1 MLIMKQLL
9 LAPLMLVLIQ
19 GAFAQMSN
27 GDYNSKFLEANQ
39 LMEEKLWDQSIDIWQ
54 EIYQTGYETNA
65 NVNYKIGYC
74 YLQSANDKLKA
85 LPFLE
90 FAAKQKVNGN
100 YDPYDPKEKAV
111 PVESKFYLGVVYHL
125 DYQMDNAI
133 SEYDKLLKILPKKH
147 RLYNLAERQIAMC
160 NNAKY
165 QVANPQNFLISNVG
179 PVINKEGNDYS
190 PVIAID
196 ESALFFTSKRMRS
209 DSTNQFIND
218 PNTGE
223 FKEDIYVSY
232 KDQSG
237 NWLDPE
243 LLNINTDDNA
253 ASIGVSPD
261 GQELYIYY
269 DNNGDGQLWKSVLV
283 GETWSDPEKLGSN
296 INTDAWETHVTVSA
310 DNRLLYF
317 VSDRKGGK
325 GGRDIYRCVK
335 LPNGEWSKALN
346 VGDVINTPWE
356 EDAPF
361 LSADGNTLYFSS
373 SGHSSMGGF
382 DIFYSTLGE
391 DGEWSAPV
399 NIGYPVNT
407 VDDDVFFVPT
417 ADGKRAYY
425 SSRKEEGEGLK
436 DIYVIDM
443 PDSPVEPD
451 LSVLKGFIY
460 AAQGEELPE
469 DTHLLVTNKETGE
482 VTEYRPRSRDGA
494 YVAVL
499 PPCVSY
505 KIEYFANEVMV
516 HEEFINVPCDAAH
529 NEIEKEIYLLPVNL
543 GGATASSEEEPKEA
557 PKTKPGDIRPN
568 TPDEVKEGDVVGTV
582 FDDIQAYYQRYFV
595 YDMGEWNDEAVNAK
609 FDEFIDNIEKLINQN
624 GACRIL
630 VESSASKVPS
640 SRFKS
645 NDELTNFRNKL
656 ASNEVTVALE
666 AKGYVLGQDFA
677 FQSPRKLVQGPDY
690 KNDAVTK
697 KVIYEESQYV
707 KVWAE

>member
-1 MLIMKQLL
+1 MLLMKRLFF
-9 LAPLMLVLIQ
+9 ASLMLVLCQ

-27 GDYNSKFLEANQ
+27 GDFISKFLEANQ
-39 LMEEKLWDQSIDIWQ
+39 LMEEKLWNQSLDIWQ
-54 EIYQTGYETNA
+54 EIYTAGYETNA
-65 NVNYKIGYC
+65 NVNYKIGYA
-74 YLQSANDKLKA
+74 YLQSSNDKLKA
-85 LPFLE
+85 LPYLE
-90 FAAKQKVNGN
+90 FAAKQKTNSN
-100 YDPYDPKEKAV
+100 YDPYDSKEKAV
-111 PVESKFYLGVVYHL
+111 PVEAIYYLGQAYHL

-133 SEYDKLLKILPKKH
+133 TEYNKILKKLPKKH
-147 RLYNLAERQIAMC
+147 RLYPLAQRQIEMC
-160 NNAKY
+160 NNATY
-165 QVANPQNFLISNVG
+165 QVANPQNYLISNVG
-179 PVINKEGNDYS
+179 PVINKEVNDYS
-190 PVIAID
+190 PVVSID
-196 ESALFFTSKRMRS
+196 ESALFFTSRRLRA
-209 DSTNQFIND
+209 DSTNQFITD
-218 PNTGE
+218 IDTGE
-223 FKEDIYVSY
+223 HREDIYVSY

-237 NWLDPE
+237 NWMDPE
-243 LLNINTDDNA
+243 LLNINTDDHA
-253 ASIGVSPD
+253 ATIGVSPD
-261 GQELYIYY
+261 GQELYLYY
-269 DNNGDGQLWKSVLV
+269 DEAGDGQLWKSVLV
-283 GETWSDPEKLGSN
+283 GETWSDPEMLGSN

-310 DNRLLYF
+310 DNRVLYF
-317 VSDRKGGK
+317 TSDRNGGN

-346 VGDVINTPWE
+346 VGDVINTEWE
-356 EDAPF
+356 EDSPV
-361 LSADGNTLYFSS
+361 LSADGNTLYFAS

-382 DIFYSTLGE
+382 DIFYSTLGD

-443 PDSPVEPD
+443 PDSPVEPE

-460 AAQGEELPE
+460 PAQGEELPE
-469 DTHLLVTNKETGE
+469 DTYLLVTNKDNRE

-505 KIEYFANEVMV
+505 KIEYFANEEMV
-516 HEEFINVPCDAAH
+516 YEEFINVPCDASY

-557 PKTKPGDIRPN
+557 PKTKPGDIRPD
-568 TPDEVKEGDVVGTV
+568 TPEEVEEEVVGTI
-582 FDDIQAYYQRYFV
+582 FEEGKAYYQRYFV
-595 YDMGEWNDEAVNAK
+595 YDMGEWNDDAVNAK
-609 FDEFIDNIEKLINQN
+609 FDEFIDNVEKLIKMN

-640 SRFKS
+640 SRFNS
-645 NDELTNFRNKL
+645 NDELTAFRNKL
-656 ASNEVTVALE
+656 ASNEVTAALE
-666 AKGYVLGQDFA
+666 AKGYKLGQDFA

-690 KNDAVTK
+690 QNDAQARKAV
-697 KVIYEESQYV
+697 YEESQYV
-707 KVWAE
+707 KIWAE